1 MRRSSSRQTARFECS
16 RREQGPRPAQEQSM
30 RARGPSRRRRMASRA
45 GGTDRSTSR
54 ARRASRASTRPT
66 RRQARRQ
73 RSRRLSRLAHLERDA
88 ETSSRPRR
96 TRGKQRKNLVL
107 NRFEPA
113 VLRVPRGGEVIL
125 KTPSWRSST
134 QHHVLHYTAMIDVQ
148 TGLFTV
154 AVFQDV
160 AWAQKGLDALKQAG
174 FPSESLTILAKE
186 SPE

>member
-1 MRRSSSRQTARFECS
+1 MPCA
-16 RREQGPRPAQEQSM
+16 
-30 RARGPSRRRRMASRA
+30 RARGRA
-45 GGTDRSTSR
+45 NLYCDDDAFARSAACLCIAETDRVVRTRTEDLPQVQRRSGDP
-54 ARRASRASTRPT
+54 RRAKVELQFKTR
-66 RRQARRQ
+66 
-73 RSRRLSRLAHLERDA
+73 
-88 ETSSRPRR
+88 
-96 TRGKQRKNLVL
+96 
-107 NRFEPA
+107 FF
-113 VLRVPRGGEVIL
+113 LRVPRVLRGGELVSASVIL

-186 SPE
+186 SPEVGKF